1 MRYDDPKLR
10 ELLAGRYILGT
21 MAPLARAR
29 FERVMAGDATVAR
42 EVGDW
47 AERFAPIDEA
57 TAPVAPPGA
66 LWRRI
71 EAEIGAPAAGRRQRR
86 GWPLWSSLNFWRGFA
101 GLATAVAAAA
111 IVYLGVFQVAPPIA
125 TPNFIAVLND
135 KNGAPAWIA
144 TTGDQPDR
152 VFVEAVGRQTIDAAH
167 SFQLWAIAGGAPR
180 PLGLLSP
187 QPTQH
192 LAVAS
197 TSLPPTGGVLAV
209 SLEPAGGSPTGK
221 PTGPVLFQ
229 GKVFSNPL

>member
-21 MAPLARAR
+21 MAARARAR
-29 FERVMAGDATVAR
+29 FESVMAHNATVAR

-57 TAPVAPPGA
+57 TAPVAPSDA
-66 LWRRI
+66 VWRRI
-71 EAEIGAPAAGRRQRR
+71 VAEIGEPALPSRPRPD
-86 GWPLWSSLNFWRGFA
+86 WLWGSLNFWRGFA

-111 IVYLGVFQVAPPIA
+111 ILYFGVFQAPPPRS

-135 KNGAPAWIA
+135 QNGAPAWLA

-152 VFVEAVGRQTIDAAH
+152 VFVEAVGRQTIDARH
-167 SFQLWAIAGGAPR
+167 SFQLWAIAGGPPR

-187 QPTQH
+187 QPTEH
-192 LAVAS
+192 LALAS
-197 TSLPPTGGVLAV
+197 SSLPPTGGVLAI

>member
-10 ELLAGRYILGT
+10 ELLAGRYVLGT
-21 MAPLARAR
+21 MPKRARAR
-29 FERVMAGDATVAR
+29 FERLTGADATIAR

-57 TAPVAPPGA
+57 TPPVEPPAG

-71 EAEIGAPAAGRRQRR
+71 EADIGAPATGTRQRG

-111 IVYLGVFQVAPPIA
+111 IVYLGVFHATPPIA

-152 VFVEAVGRQTIDAAH
+152 VFVEAVGRQTIDAGH
-167 SFQLWAIAGGAPR
+167 SFQLWAIAGGPPR

-187 QPTQH
+187 RPNQH
-192 LAVAS
+192 LALAS
-197 TSLPPTGGVLAV
+197 MSLPPTGGVLAV